1 MRYLLPAMFIA
12 IFVAASAQAG
22 FMGQEVT
29 TEWIYPSMQ
38 DILETHNFLVSTEVE
53 LIPDYIQNSSSFSI
67 DIGDDYIF
75 FKNLDVNPGGYWQDV
90 AANGWRF
97 LDKNGTIEEI
107 VGFTIGETTGGIT
120 GLDPED
126 LVFTADSVFANF
138 GDSGP
143 NGDNVLWGDPG
154 STIRLDI
161 VFIPEPASLL
171 LILPGILLLR
181 KRTT

>member
-12 IFVAASAQAG
+12 IFIAASAQAG

-29 TEWIYPSMQ
+29 AEWIYPLMP
-38 DILETHNFLVSTEVE
+38 DVLETHNVLVSTAVE
-53 LIPDYIQNSSSFSI
+53 LPPDVIQNSPNFSI
-67 DIGDDYIF
+67 DVGDDYILF
-75 FKNLDVNPGGYWQDV
+75 TSFQASEGYWTDA
-90 AANGWRF
+90 AANGWQF
-97 LDKNGTIEEI
+97 IDKNGAIEEI
-107 VGFTIGETTGGIT
+107 VGFTIGATTGGVT

-143 NGDNVLWGDPG
+143 NGDNVVLGVAG
-154 STIRLDI
+154 NTIRLDI

-171 LILPGILLLR
+171 VILPGILLLR